1 MNHALRRTTL
11 GFSPALRATRS
22 YTQAF
27 AQHQLPALYRC
38 EATQTPFRR
47 AFTTSRCFKQEAAAE
62 AKDEDAAR
70 VEELSEKARKREMKK
85 VTTGSSAQ
93 ALENDRPWHRAESQE
108 PGAKD
113 SDIPDKADMK
123 KGKLCI
129 NDHTANKH

>member
-1 MNHALRRTTL
+1 
-11 GFSPALRATRS
+11 
-22 YTQAF
+22 
-27 AQHQLPALYRC
+27 LYRC

-47 AFTTSRCFKQEAAAE
+47 AFTTSRCFKQEASTE

-70 VEELSEKARKREMKK
+70 AEELSAKARKRDMKK

-113 SDIPDKADMK
+113 PDIPDTADMK

-129 NDHTANKH
+129 NDIQQTSINTTRTSLDNPNTPAEAHPPDALSS